1 MTAYRKLLDLLKKL
15 SLLIVLVCILSIV
28 TIMLAELITRNT
40 INSSFRWSTE
50 LNGFLFMWMAFM
62 GLISLIDED
71 RMINL
76 DMVYFRVPKSVQ
88 TIFWILIRVAVIFLG
103 VIMVVSYKDMY
114 PILKTSKYSTMQWL
128 SKAWLYLPSAVTGVY
143 FVLVSVYGILNHFLG
158 EKKDSEG
165 GNA

>member
-1 MTAYRKLLDLLKKL
+1 
-15 SLLIVLVCILSIV
+15 
-28 TIMLAELITRNT
+28 
-40 INSSFRWSTE
+40 
-50 LNGFLFMWMAFM
+50 M

-76 DMVYFRVPKSVQ
+76 DMVYSRVPKSVQ

>member
-1 MTAYRKLLDLLKKL
+1 
-15 SLLIVLVCILSIV
+15 
-28 TIMLAELITRNT
+28 
-40 INSSFRWSTE
+40 
-50 LNGFLFMWMAFM
+50 
-62 GLISLIDED
+62 
-71 RMINL
+71 
-76 DMVYFRVPKSVQ
+76 
-88 TIFWILIRVAVIFLG
+88 
-103 VIMVVSYKDMY
+103 MVVSYKDMY

>member
-76 DMVYFRVPKSVQ
+76 DMVYSRVPKSVQ

-114 PILKTSKYSTMQWL
+114 PICLLYTS
-128 SKAWLYLPSAVTGVY
+128 PSPR
-143 FVLVSVYGILNHFLG
+143 
-158 EKKDSEG
+158 DS
-165 GNA
+165 